1 MPTQSHRLP
10 SIIPPSSH
18 AVRRWTRV
26 SDPDEAGGDRLPFIK
41 WSEVDAEF
49 ELVGV
54 YRGTQPGEFGDF
66 GVIDRESDGRRQ
78 PFNLPAVLA
87 KRLGAVEAGTT
98 VRIVYLGKKP
108 TQDGQRSFHDF
119 DVYTAGPGGA
129 ASSDDDE
136 EVPF

>member
-1 MPTQSHRLP
+1 
-10 SIIPPSSH
+10 
-18 AVRRWTRV
+18 
-26 SDPDEAGGDRLPFIK
+26 
-41 WSEVDAEF
+41 
-49 ELVGV
+49 
-54 YRGTQPGEFGDF
+54 
-66 GVIDRESDGRRQ
+66 
-78 PFNLPAVLA
+78 LA